1 MQVNGKQVAFMSYVH
16 LDDKYGHLSQ
26 IRQRLEDEVRIQSG
40 EEFLIFQDR
49 NDILWGQNWKIRV
62 DESLDAVAL
71 FVPVLTPSFFRSE
84 HCREEL
90 EKFLECEKRLN
101 RRDLVLPIY
110 YVSTP
115 LLDDPEKRCNDVLAE
130 LIAERQYADW
140 RELRFEP
147 FDSPD
152 VGRMLGYLAV
162 QMVQALQWADSAPAE
177 TSGQRADAESSPPES
192 DRFEPIAAAK
202 IADAPLVLIVD
213 QMHRGDHTSIGEA
226 LAAAHPGDCILVRP
240 GLYEEGLVVDK
251 PLEIVGDGDLCDIVI
266 RSQGKPAL
274 SFRTARG
281 RVSNLSLQL
290 LDKGEHSC
298 VDISQGLLELEDC
311 SISSQEPGLRGHTRE
326 CRPPPAPQPHP

>member
-1 MQVNGKQVAFMSYVH
+1 
-16 LDDKYGHLSQ
+16 
-26 IRQRLEDEVRIQSG
+26 
-40 EEFLIFQDR
+40 
-49 NDILWGQNWKIRV
+49 
-62 DESLDAVAL
+62 
-71 FVPVLTPSFFRSE
+71 
-84 HCREEL
+84 
-90 EKFLECEKRLN
+90 
-101 RRDLVLPIY
+101 
-110 YVSTP
+110 
-115 LLDDPEKRCNDVLAE
+115 
-130 LIAERQYADW
+130 
-140 RELRFEP
+140 
-147 FDSPD
+147 
-152 VGRMLGYLAV
+152 MLGYLAV

-311 SISSQEPGLRGHTRE
+311 SISSQSLACVAIHGNADPRLRRNRIHESKLSSGVLVYEDGQGTIEDNEIFGNAQAGVEIRGKGRPTLRRNRISRNRYKGIWIYE
-326 CRPPPAPQPHP
+326 CGGGTFEENDLRDNIQGAWEISEDCRPNLKLSGNLE